1 MFAIFVT
8 IEVKPE
14 HVEEFIE
21 ATVIEG
27 RGTVGGEQGIFQFH
41 MLTDKYDPNVFCFF
55 EIFRDTAAWETHRE
69 TENFK
74 IWRARVE
81 PMFAR
86 SPERIK
92 TMRTVFPS
100 EAGLEKQKAGLID
113 W

>member
-27 RGTVGGEQGIFQFH
+27 RGTVGGEQGVFQFH
-41 MLTDKYDPNVFCFF
+41 MLTDEDRPNVFCFF
-55 EIFRDTAAWETHRE
+55 EIFRDAAAWETHRE

-81 PMFAR
+81 PMFAKPPELIKPCVRYSR
-86 SPERIK
+86 SRLDLRSRRP
-92 TMRTVFPS
+92 
-100 EAGLEKQKAGLID
+100 G
-113 W
+113 